1 MWRRTDEVFGN
12 FGRVTPVVNSRAT
25 LKRTNTFELLG
36 TQRDAVKKAFDYMLR
51 RMK

>member
-1 MWRRTDEVFGN
+1 
-12 FGRVTPVVNSRAT
+12 
-25 LKRTNTFELLG
+25 LLG